1 MKPEETIDFHI
12 RWLWAKIAK
21 RYNAEAAKSGGTMS
35 IGYVLLNIDQKNG
48 SPSTSLGPA
57 MGMEATSLTR
67 LLNRMEDLELITREK
82 DKLDGRMVRVF
93 LTDKGK
99 TMRLKSRESV
109 LKLNQEIQKAL
120 TNEELTAFYQVMN
133 KINTVLD
140 SNR

>member
-21 RYNAEAAKSGGTMS
+21 RYNAEAAQSGGTMS

-67 LLNRMEDLELITREK
+67 LLKRMEELELITRQK
-82 DKLDGRMVRVF
+82 DQSDGRMVRVF

-99 TMRLKSRESV
+99 EMRLKSRQSV
-109 LKLNQEIQKAL
+109 LKFNQEIQNLL
-120 TNEELTAFYQVMN
+120 THEELTMFYQIMN
-133 KINTVLD
+133 KINNVLD
-140 SNR
+140 P

>member
-21 RYNAEAAKSGGTMS
+21 RYNAEATQSGGTMS
-35 IGYVLLNIDQKNG
+35 IGYVLLNIDQKKG

-67 LLNRMEDLELITREK
+67 LLNRMEDLELIVRQK
-82 DKLDGRMVRVF
+82 DQSDGRMVRVF

-99 TMRLKSRESV
+99 EMRLKSRQSV
-109 LKLNQEIQKAL
+109 LKFNQEMQEVL
-120 TNEELTAFYQVMN
+120 TNEELTMFYQIMN
-133 KINTVLD
+133 KINNVLD
-140 SNR
+140 IQ